1 MPLEST
7 IQRGALYIRA
17 VGDQTLEEGL
27 AQLNAGMALAAE
39 TLENTGKPVDLVINL
54 TESTESKGTEEIAQI
69 IEYLALHTPPLS
81 GRVALAAPHD
91 LLFGLSRVF
100 SARAAV
106 VGMEAVVYRTPE
118 AAWEWLGR

>member
-1 MPLEST
+1 MPLESS
-7 IQRGALYIRA
+7 IQRGALYIRG
-17 VGDQTLEEGL
+17 VGDQPVEEGL

-39 TLENTGKPVDLVINL
+39 TLRATGQPVDLLINL

-69 IEYLALHTPPLS
+69 IEYLAFHTPPLS
-81 GRVALAAPHD
+81 GRVALAAPDD

-100 SARAAV
+100 SARASIA
-106 VGMEAVVYRTPE
+106 GLEAVAYRTPE